1 MTRTNKVLS
10 IPLSLLILSGCT
22 YRIADL
28 TLVSTKNIDLTNVK
42 LDARKGIRK
51 KGEDCRISI
60 LTIPLGLPNLE
71 TAVDNALIAG
81 GGNVLVDEVTEL
93 KNTWFLI
100 GSQHCIVVEGSVLNI
115 SDAAHQKTEKK

>member
-1 MTRTNKVLS
+1 MTLTNRILLAFSLS
-10 IPLSLLILSGCT
+10 IFLTGCT

-28 TLVSTKNIDLTNVK
+28 TFVSTKNIDLTNVK

-71 TAVDNALIAG
+71 TAVDNALMAG
-81 GGNVLVDEVTEL
+81 GGNVLVDEVTEV

-100 GSQHCIVVEGSVLNI
+100 GTQHCIVVEGTVLNI
-115 SDAAHQKTEKK
+115 SESSYQKTKQQ